1 MMPHKIVPKF
11 FSDEMLESVNNLIE
25 ANEPLLSQ
33 YAEQLLWWNEKVN
46 LLSRNSDMKAV
57 EKHIV
62 HSLFLGVV
70 GSFAREK
77 AFVDIGSGG
86 GLPGIPLAICFPE
99 KKFELLDRTA
109 RKCAAMNDMIGQLDL
124 KNATAHHTEAAMFHV
139 KHESFG
145 WTSKHAI
152 KLSEYAGLSEKY
164 PAAKGYFLKGEDYKE
179 ELKEVNLPLKVLEF
193 KIDDYLTDPFYD
205 GKRVLILQ
213 QLNETEN
220 S

>member
-1 MMPHKIVPKF
+1 MMSHKIVPKF
-11 FSDEMLESVNNLIE
+11 FSDMMLESVNNLIE
-25 ANEPLLSQ
+25 VNEEQLSK
-33 YAEQLLWWNEKVN
+33 YADMLLWWNEKVN
-46 LLSRNSDMKAV
+46 LLSRNSDKKSV

-99 KKFELLDRTA
+99 KQFELLDRTA
-109 RKCAAMNDMIGQLDL
+109 RKCAAMNDMIGQLGL
-124 KNATAHHTEAAMFHV
+124 KNAAAHQTDAGMFHV
-139 KHESFG
+139 KHASFG

-152 KLSEYAGLSEKY
+152 KLSEFATLSEKY
-164 PAAKGYFLKGEDYKE
+164 PHAKAYFLKGEDYKE
-179 ELKEVNLPLKVLEF
+179 ELRDVSLPLKVLEF
-193 KIDDYLTDPFYD
+193 KIDDYLEDPFYD
-205 GKRVLILQ
+205 GKRVLILE
-213 QLNETEN
+213 QLQAGDQ